1 MTKREAF
8 KVGFLAKLASVG
20 LTPSDLVEMLE
31 KRAEGWKDMITGP
44 TDVVKGLGDILNT
57 LVFGI
62 GVPATALTF
71 VGAPYLAGKATGAL
85 HSELTDVT
93 PDDIERMKLEDFTG
107 TYKSEADK
115 IRRKLERDKWRAQL
129 MPHA

>member
-8 KVGFLAKLASVG
+8 KVGFLSKLASVG
-20 LTPSDLVEMLE
+20 ITPSDFMTMLE
-31 KRAEGWKDMITGP
+31 KRSDGWKDAITGP
-44 TDVVKGLGDILNT
+44 TDVIKGLGDVLNT
-57 LVFGI
+57 LVYGV

-93 PDDIERMKLEDFTG
+93 PEDIERMKVEDFTN
-107 TYKSEADK
+107 TYKSEAEK
-115 IRRKLERDKWRAQL
+115 IRRKLERDRWRAKLQT
-129 MPHA
+129 AQ